1 MIQSYIEKAG
11 GVAEQLAIKIR
22 DSNGNFSVVYYKI
35 EEILINYRKSG
46 MDIDLVMPSIYDVD
60 INYNHTSPDGRSIWV
75 AYADVLHEELCNPNG
90 VLHKKVKMDSH
101 ITGTSIVLLIINQLR
116 LPPSSAMIVAP
127 IAASILG
134 LESKHFAN
142 IMMKVNVMILF
153 DILALTDDDLLQQT
167 FNHGLVNKY

>member
-1 MIQSYIEKAG
+1 MIQSDIEKAG
-11 GVAEQLAIKIR
+11 GLAEQLAIKIR
-22 DSNGNFSVVYYKI
+22 NSNGNLSTVYYKI

-46 MDIDLVMPSIYDVD
+46 GDIDLVMPSIYEVD

-90 VLHKKVKMDSH
+90 ILHKMINGETNV
-101 ITGTSIVLLIINQLR
+101 TGTSIVLLIMNQLR

-134 LESKHFAN
+134 LGVKAFCRHNDESKC
-142 IMMKVNVMILF
+142 K
-153 DILALTDDDLLQQT
+153 
-167 FNHGLVNKY
+167 